1 MQPLT
6 QRQIQILKNVV
17 EEYIQT
23 AEAVGSDNL
32 DRKYNLGVSP
42 ATIRNEM
49 AALTNLGYLKQSH
62 TSAGRVP
69 TPKAMRL
76 YVDTLMQEKE
86 LSVAEEVSAKQ
97 RLLETKEDFDK
108 LMQEATRAL
117 SQYTKSLTVAVTE
130 DGEVWHSGYAHILEN
145 PEFYNIDV
153 TFQVLS
159 LLEEEKK
166 MRELLILREWS
177 DPVEVLFGQDLGW
190 QNFDPVGIVAC
201 RFQSP
206 THSGTLAVIG
216 PTRLNYPV
224 IIPVVR
230 YFSSLVSEAAR

>member
-1 MQPLT
+1 M
-6 QRQIQILKNVV
+6 
-17 EEYIQT
+17 
-23 AEAVGSDNL
+23 
-32 DRKYNLGVSP
+32 
-42 ATIRNEM
+42 
-49 AALTNLGYLKQSH
+49 
-62 TSAGRVP
+62 
-69 TPKAMRL
+69 
-76 YVDTLMQEKE
+76 
-86 LSVAEEVSAKQ
+86 
-97 RLLETKEDFDK
+97 
-108 LMQEATRAL
+108 
-117 SQYTKSLTVAVTE
+117 
-130 DGEVWHSGYAHILEN
+130 
-145 PEFYNIDV
+145 
-153 TFQVLS
+153 LS